1 MTEQLGFYDG
11 RGDVG
16 VGVLTPLPV
25 TGPNIVYSEVTLS
38 LDTSAYTSGDVLA
51 DTQVMTG
58 ALRFVDGCGIIQSVS
73 VIDEDDQGIA
83 LDLHFFSA
91 NRSLGTE
98 NSAPNISDANAR
110 DALGHVAIASGD
122 YKDLGGV
129 RVATVKNIGLAVK
142 AASGTKDLYV
152 GAVTGGTPTHT
163 ASGLRLRIGI
173 QQA

>member
-1 MTEQLGFYDG
+1 MDTYFQVG
-11 RGDVG
+11 RDRRV
-16 VGVLTPLPV
+16 VETTLPLPV
-25 TGPNIVYSEVTLS
+25 TGPNIVYSDVTLS

-51 DTQVMTG
+51 ETQVVTD
-58 ALRFVDGCGIIQSVS
+58 ALRWADGCGLIQSV
-73 VIDEDDQGIA
+73 VVVDEDDQGVA

-98 NSAPNISDANAR
+98 NAAPNISDANAR
-110 DALGHVAIASGD
+110 DHLGVVAVAAGD

-129 RVATVKNIGLAVK
+129 RVATVKGIGLAVK
-142 AASGTKDLYV
+142 AASGTKDIYV

-173 QQA
+173 QQS